1 LTQFGVIGC
10 RLTSGT
16 SGVLLD
22 VLTLLDELVLGGAG
36 KAALDG
42 SAKLRGSARS
52 GAGESDGGHR
62 GRCCSL

>member
-22 VLTLLDELVLGGAG
+22 VLTLLDELVLGAG